1 MRNLKGMV
9 AIVTGGGKGI
19 GKAIVKQFLE
29 DECAGVAIL
38 QRNLDVAEATAKEL
52 DPTGEK
58 VIALKCDVSKD
69 EDCKACVEAVVAK
82 FGKVDILVN
91 NAGITRDKIFHKMA
105 DEDWHMVININLT
118 GMYNMT
124 KYVVPYLREQES
136 GNIINIT
143 STSMMGNPGQA
154 NYAAAKAG
162 MVGFTR
168 TLGKEMARK
177 NVRVNA
183 IAPGFIE
190 TEMMLAI
197 GPEKIEASK
206 KRNPMQRI
214 GDPSEIASVAAF
226 LASEDASWVTGQTII
241 VSGGALV
248 N

>member
-1 MRNLKGMV
+1 MRTLNGMV
-9 AIVTGGGKGI
+9 AIVTGGGQGI
-19 GKAIVKQFLE
+19 GKAIAKQFLE
-29 DECAGVAIL
+29 DGCAGVAIL
-38 QRNLDVAEATAKEL
+38 QRNLQLAETVAKEM

-69 EDCKACVEAVVAK
+69 EDCKACVEAVKAK

-91 NAGITRDKIFHKMA
+91 NAGITRDKIFHKMT
-105 DEDWHMVININLT
+105 DEDWNMVININLT

-136 GNIINIT
+136 GSIINIT
-143 STSMMGNPGQA
+143 SVSMLGNAGQA

-168 TLGKEMARK
+168 TLGKELARK
-177 NVRVNA
+177 NVRINA
-183 IAPGFIE
+183 IAPGFVE

-197 GPEKIEASK
+197 GLDKIEARK
-206 KRNPMQRI
+206 KTHPMQRI
-214 GDPSEIASVAAF
+214 GAPSEIATIASF

-241 VSGGALV
+241 AAGGAV
-248 N
+248 VI